1 MVREKIAEFDSDK
14 KEFFSKLEEMK
25 ENLKVTIESQI
36 NIEKSEQKLKS
47 DELERNKIKNEK
59 MFKNLKELV
68 EQSNKN

>member
-47 DELERNKIKNEK
+47 DELEIIRSKMKKCLKI
-59 MFKNLKELV
+59 
-68 EQSNKN
+68 